1 MNWEDLCKLIQV
13 PTPILDLGE
22 IHGVRVKVK
31 RDDLTHPE
39 ISGNKWRKLKYNL
52 KYCLENGYS
61 GIISFGGAFSN
72 HVYSLS
78 SACFLLK
85 IPLIVIIRG
94 EEVNENNST
103 LKYLLDRG
111 QTMVKVNRSSYKLK
125 LQSDEIKAVIDQNQA
140 FYIIPEGGTNDLAL
154 EGVKEVGDEI
164 VSQDTKFDHL
174 LCSLGTGGTAA
185 GLLQSNL
192 GNKKLVI
199 YPALRGDWMVTEI
212 KKLLPKYGSV
222 DKLMIRDQY
231 HFGGYAKGIQQLLPF
246 IEENKAKYQLP
257 LDPIYTSKMWYGMLE
272 DIKNGFYPKG
282 STLMFYHS
290 GGLQGVNVNKE

>member
-22 IHGVRVKVK
+22 INGVRVKVK

-111 QTMVKVNRSSYKLK
+111 QTVVKVNRSNYKLK
-125 LQSDEIKAVIDQNQA
+125 LQSREIKTVIDQNQA
-140 FYIIPEGGTNDLAL
+140 FYIIPEGGTNELAL

-164 VSQDTKFDHL
+164 VSQDTKFDYL
-174 LCSLGTGGTAA
+174 LCSFGTGGTAA
-185 GLLQSNL
+185 GLIQVV
-192 GNKKLVI
+192 GNKKLVV
-199 YPALRGDWMVTEI
+199 YPALKGDWMVTEI
-212 KKLLPKYGSV
+212 KKLLPKYGSF
-222 DKLMIRDQY
+222 DKLIIRDQY

-246 IEENKAKYQLP
+246 IKENKAKYQLP

-272 DIKNGFYPKG
+272 DIDNGFYPKG
-282 STLMFYHS
+282 STLMLYHS